1 MATHSCAAFL
11 LNCRSEGTNERAAQH
26 LAIQMSLEK
35 KNPFHEHVVTDNLKG
50 QYNRFFTLIFFM
62 MGSGCERFSN
72 LVRIQEAAS

>member
-50 QYNRFFTLIFFM
+50 QYNRFFL
-62 MGSGCERFSN
+62 
-72 LVRIQEAAS
+72 